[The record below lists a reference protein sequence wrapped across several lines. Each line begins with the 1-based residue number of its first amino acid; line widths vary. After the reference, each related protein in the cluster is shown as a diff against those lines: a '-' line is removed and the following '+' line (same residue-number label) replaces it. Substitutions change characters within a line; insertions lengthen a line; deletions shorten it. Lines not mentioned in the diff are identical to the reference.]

1 MATKVVKTVS
11 GRLRFLYRKQEF
23 LTPYL
28 RRLLCNAL
36 IQPHFDY
43 ACIAWYS
50 NLGKNY
56 TKKLQIMQN
65 KCIRFCLS
73 LGNRHH
79 IGMAEF
85 KKINW
90 LPTRERFVQC
100 VCVSVYRF
108 VNKEAPAYMNDIYK
122 LASSYYHNT
131 RKGVYRLTQ
140 PYKTNNSGLNSLSY
154 IGPRQWN
161 DLPNKLKLTTDAD
174 TFKHSIKDLIF
185 NNLKKKE
192 DDIYLYY

>member
-1 MATKVVKTVS
+1 
-11 GRLRFLYRKQEF
+11 
-23 LTPYL
+23 
-28 RRLLCNAL
+28 
-36 IQPHFDY
+36 
-43 ACIAWYS
+43 
-50 NLGKNY
+50 
-56 TKKLQIMQN
+56 MQN

-90 LPTRERFVQC
+90 LPTRERFIQC

-108 VNKEAPAYMNDIYK
+108 VNKDAPAYMNDIYK

-161 DLPNKLKLTTDAD
+161 DLPNKLKLTTNAD
-174 TFKHSIKDLIF
+174 TFKHSIKDLFF
-185 NNLKKKE
+185 NNLKKKKMTY
-192 DDIYLYY
+192 IYIINMICHIRFFQTFPTLFVTLYDARAKLKIGIYSLCLYPCHITFGFCVF